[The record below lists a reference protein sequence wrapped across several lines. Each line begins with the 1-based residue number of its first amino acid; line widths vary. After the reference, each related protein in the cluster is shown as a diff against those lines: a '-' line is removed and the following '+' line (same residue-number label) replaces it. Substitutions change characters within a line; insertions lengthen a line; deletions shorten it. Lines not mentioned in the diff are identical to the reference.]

1 MEMRPKDNKT
11 ASALNKFGRPQV
23 GKKVTRNR
31 TNSILNEQNNV
42 PSVSE
47 EKIEGKDYINVGP
60 SSTSAIGKALWIQS
74 PVQLQTVFGTV
85 RSIKSVM
92 DYMKTK
98 DYPLEFLRKSKFTRD
113 DHLHIKRGKE
123 NQVNPVNFWAVVA
136 YLLVCRVD
144 QDSKLFN
151 MLKNMNKNIIFTSFN
166 IHNDLGMLNTEVTTK
181 EYNYGLGRYL
191 SIIRQVTSAIK
202 EDRFDPSFARQFI
215 RDSKDAYDKDLFDG
229 VAFKVPEGFN
239 EDLVMKDLTP
249 NPVNNNDD
257 SLIDSYSATEMELVP
272 TGIEV
277 VAEHNE
283 TAPTHKAGK
292 KETVK

>member
-1 MEMRPKDNKT
+1 
-11 ASALNKFGRPQV
+11 
-23 GKKVTRNR
+23 
-31 TNSILNEQNNV
+31 
-42 PSVSE
+42 
-47 EKIEGKDYINVGP
+47 
-60 SSTSAIGKALWIQS
+60 
-74 PVQLQTVFGTV
+74 
-85 RSIKSVM
+85 
-92 DYMKTK
+92 MKTK

-113 DHLHIKRGKE
+113 DHLRIKRGKE

-151 MLKNMNKNIIFTSFN
+151 MLKNVNKNVVFTSFN
-166 IHNDLGMLNTEVTTK
+166 VRNDLGMLNTEVTTK

-191 SIIRQVTSAIK
+191 SIIRQIVSAIK
-202 EDRFDPSFARQFI
+202 EDRFDPSFARQFV
-215 RDSKDAYDKDLFDG
+215 RDAKDAYDKDLFDG

-249 NPVNNNDD
+249 IPVNNNDD